1 MRCCSWQVKPLLPD
15 ETARKIVFTTSGS
28 PALDAVFAEEFDR
41 DLADALRTQIAQDKA
56 D

>member
-1 MRCCSWQVKPLLPD
+1 LAQVKPLLPE

-28 PALDAVFAEEFDR
+28 PTLDAVFAEEFDSA
-41 DLADALRTQIAQDKA
+41 LADALRAQIAKDKA